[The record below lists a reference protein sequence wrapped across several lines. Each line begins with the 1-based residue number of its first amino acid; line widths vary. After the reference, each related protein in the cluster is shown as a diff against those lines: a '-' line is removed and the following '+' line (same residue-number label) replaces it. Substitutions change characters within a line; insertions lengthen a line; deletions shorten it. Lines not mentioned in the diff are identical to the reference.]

1 MKQVILKIGGM
12 SCSACSNGLEKY
24 LNKQDKIESATVN
37 LVLAQ
42 AKIVY
47 DDTLSISDI
56 EQMVK
61 DSGFESLGVYD
72 PKKDDKEQKI
82 PKSFYI
88 FFVLALILLYISMA
102 PMIGL
107 PTITYLNMASYPK
120 VYGIALLLLTILFLW
135 YGKDLFQSG
144 IKNFMYRTPNMDTLV
159 TIGVFSGFLYSC
171 YSLLQVFL
179 GNMSAVHHLYF
190 ESSAIVIFFVKMGR
204 LLDEKS
210 KAKTKEAIQ
219 ELVQITPEKA
229 ILLTE
234 QGEKEVTIDEV
245 KVGDILIVKPG
256 MKLAV
261 DGIVIKGKSH
271 VDESFVTG
279 ESKPVTKEKGSSVVA
294 GSMNYD
300 GYLEYEAKRIGKDS
314 TISEIVNLVID
325 ATNTKAPIARIAD
338 TISSYFVP
346 AIIMIA
352 IVALFGYLLLGFPLS
367 EAVISFVTVLVVA
380 CPCALGLATPLA
392 IVVSMG
398 TSAKQGI
405 LIKTSETL
413 ENAHKV
419 DKIVFDKTGTL
430 TYGNLRISHMVTN
443 MDEQELL
450 SMVGSLEEKSTHPIR
465 NAFLLE
471 LEQKKLKKKVVESFQ
486 NIAGIGLYGVIDG
499 KEIYVGNQK
508 LFSKLKIEEKYKQE
522 KEAWTMEG
530 NSLIYVFIN
539 HKVVALFGV
548 SDIVR
553 EDAKDTVQTL
563 KNYGKEVVMLT
574 GDDQVTASVIA
585 KKLGITHVIAGVMPK
600 EKTKMIRTWKEKN
613 EKVMMVGDGIN
624 DAPSLSAATIG
635 VSIHSGTDIAM
646 NSADVILMRDD
657 LQGLVTLLKISKQT
671 YHNIK
676 QNLFWAFFYNTLMI
690 PIAIGLLK
698 PLGII
703 MNPMFA
709 GIAMTLSSLT
719 VIFNALRLKHI
730 K

>member
-1 MKQVILKIGGM
+1 M

-88 FFVLALILLYISMA
+88 FLVLALILIYISMA
-102 PMIGL
+102 PMIGI

-443 MDEQELL
+443 MDE
-450 SMVGSLEEKSTHPIR
+450 
-465 NAFLLE
+465 
-471 LEQKKLKKKVVESFQ
+471 
-486 NIAGIGLYGVIDG
+486 
-499 KEIYVGNQK
+499 
-508 LFSKLKIEEKYKQE
+508 
-522 KEAWTMEG
+522 
-530 NSLIYVFIN
+530 
-539 HKVVALFGV
+539 
-548 SDIVR
+548 
-553 EDAKDTVQTL
+553 
-563 KNYGKEVVMLT
+563 
-574 GDDQVTASVIA
+574 
-585 KKLGITHVIAGVMPK
+585 
-600 EKTKMIRTWKEKN
+600 
-613 EKVMMVGDGIN
+613 
-624 DAPSLSAATIG
+624 
-635 VSIHSGTDIAM
+635 HS
-646 NSADVILMRDD
+646 
-657 LQGLVTLLKISKQT
+657 
-671 YHNIK
+671 
-676 QNLFWAFFYNTLMI
+676 
-690 PIAIGLLK
+690 
-698 PLGII
+698 
-703 MNPMFA
+703 
-709 GIAMTLSSLT
+709 
-719 VIFNALRLKHI
+719 
-730 K
+730 